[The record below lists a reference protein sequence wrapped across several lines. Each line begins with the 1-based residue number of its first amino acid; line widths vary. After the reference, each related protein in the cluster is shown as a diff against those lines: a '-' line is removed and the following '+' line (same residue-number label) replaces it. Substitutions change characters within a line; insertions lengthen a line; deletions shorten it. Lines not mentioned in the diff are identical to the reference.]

1 MLTLEE
7 AAEIEEHFND
17 EFSNYFKP
25 QRTSNSLWADMYFY
39 VIGDPMKQKD
49 NKIRAYIKKEIQNK
63 TNIRKKKISK
73 KQFNALKYIT
83 PRKDTKKSVVF
94 SDMKLDRKS
103 EKSAEKTSREN
114 YLPDMESEFKKF
126 QKSASR
132 LKLHVK
138 VILILIS
145 LESAQQAL

>member
-39 VIGDPMKQKD
+39 VLGDPMKQKD

-83 PRKDTKKSVVF
+83 PGKDTKKSVVF
-94 SDMKLDRKS
+94 SDMKLDRKL
-103 EKSAEKTSREN
+103 EKSAEKTSRE
-114 YLPDMESEFKKF
+114 LSSDHRIRIKKI

-138 VILILIS
+138 AILFLIS
-145 LESAQQAL
+145 LEGAQQVL